1 MTAGEHEAT
10 GGRPRRVTRRR
21 AETRRRLLDA
31 ALDVFA
37 ERGLR
42 GASIEEV
49 CDRAGYTRGAFY
61 SNFRTMD
68 ELLLAVSEDYSHQI
82 LEKLRTT
89 LLDLPDG
96 LPEGFDVVDVAIDM
110 VLAVMPDDR
119 RWWLVETEL
128 VLHAARNPEAAEAVR
143 GQRERFAAEFTA
155 LVAWAVERVGREFT
169 SSPED
174 LVRVI
179 HALHDGSLAQR
190 HLEPDAVPPGHLE
203 RLALPALLRAFS
215 RPAGRPGD

>member
-1 MTAGEHEAT
+1 M
-10 GGRPRRVTRRR
+10 TRRR

-61 SNFRTMD
+61 SNFRTLD
-68 ELLLAVSEDYSHQI
+68 ELLLAVSEDYSDQI
-82 LEKLRTT
+82 LDRLRSA
-89 LLDLPDG
+89 LLNLPDDLPDG
-96 LPEGFDVVDVAIDM
+96 EEVLDAALEM
-110 VLAVMPDDR
+110 VLAVLPDDR

-128 VLHAARNPEAAEAVR
+128 VLHAARNPEAAEAAER
-143 GQRERFAAEFTA
+143 LRRRFAAEFTS
-155 LVAWAVERVGREFT
+155 LVTWAIRRVGREFT
-169 SSPED
+169 CPPED

-179 HALHDGSLAQR
+179 HALLDGAQAQR
-190 HLEPDAVPPGHLE
+190 HLEPDAVPPGRLE

-215 RPAGRPGD
+215 RPAGAPH